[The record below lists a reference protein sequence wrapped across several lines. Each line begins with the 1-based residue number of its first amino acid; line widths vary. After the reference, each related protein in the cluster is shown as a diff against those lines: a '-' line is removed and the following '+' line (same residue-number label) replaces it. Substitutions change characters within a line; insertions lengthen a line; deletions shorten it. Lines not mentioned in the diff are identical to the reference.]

1 MMSAA
6 FCRSLLFPRLFRAA
20 CWLAV
25 LGGCGVVV
33 ADARAQNAP
42 APEEATPG
50 EAAPPTL
57 TRAQRMIEQTSRR
70 VVKIFGAGRMKNL
83 FAYSSGFVVSP
94 QGHIATVWSHVLD
107 EQEVTVVLHDGRRF
121 AGKVVGAEPQ
131 LDLALLKIDADDLP
145 FFDLGESRTPPVGAR
160 VLSFSNM
167 FKVATGD
174 EPVSVMHGVIAS
186 QTRLTARRGVFES
199 AYNGPVLVIDA
210 ITNNPGSGGGV
221 VVTREGDL
229 AGMIGKELRNAQ
241 SNTWMNYAIPLS
253 ELRQPIEDMISG
265 KFTPKSNP
273 LDQPGQSP
281 RFLPIDF
288 GLVLVPD
295 VIFRTPAFI
304 DTVVSGSS
312 AADAGLQANDLV
324 LFVNDQLIQSIR
336 MLKEELARLEPGET
350 LRLVVRRDNALVPV
364 ELPIPNQARPPRK
377 RAGDAPE
384 AEEDR

>member
-1 MMSAA
+1 MSC
-6 FCRSLLFPRLFRAA
+6 FPLRSPSTLSRWTPAI
-20 CWLAV
+20 CSLAV
-25 LGGCGVVV
+25 LLGSG
-33 ADARAQNAP
+33 AIAPPLSAQTAP
-42 APEEATPG
+42 APEDAVAG
-50 EAAPPTL
+50 ESPVPPL
-57 TRAQRMIEQTSRR
+57 SRSQRIIEQTARR

-83 FAYSSGFVVSP
+83 FAYSSGFLVSP

-131 LDLALLKIDADDLP
+131 LDLALLKIEVDDLP
-145 FFDLGESRTPPVGAR
+145 FFDLAESRTPPVGAR
-160 VLSFSNM
+160 ILSFSNM

-253 ELRQPIEDMISG
+253 ELRQPIEDMITG

-288 GLVLVPD
+288 GLIMVPD
-295 VIFRTPAFI
+295 VIFRTPAFV
-304 DTVVSGSS
+304 DTVVTGS
-312 AADAGLQANDLV
+312 AAAEAGLQANDLV

-336 MLKEELARLEPGET
+336 MLREELGRLEPGET
-350 LRLVVRRDNALVPV
+350 LKLVVRRENALVPV
-364 ELPIPNQARPPRK
+364 ELPIPNQPRPPRR

-384 AEEDR
+384 EDDDR